1 MSSANISRI
10 TFDPAQCNGKP
21 CIRHMRI
28 RVADVL
34 ALLANGLTNA
44 QILEE
49 MPDLELED
57 IQACLL
63 FAISRIEHPILKAA

>member
-1 MSSANISRI
+1 MKTGLLSRI
-10 TFDPAQCNGKP
+10 TFDPSQCSGKP

-34 ALLANGLTNA
+34 ALLASGLTNA

-49 MPDLELED
+49 MPDLEQDD
-57 IQACLL
+57 IQASLL